1 MAQRTSNNRN
11 SASLGMSIFPHTTV
25 EIEPT
30 RIAVI
35 VLQSDETI
43 ERDMIALRGEL
54 ICFLPVFQVAG
65 K

>member
-1 MAQRTSNNRN
+1 MT
-11 SASLGMSIFPHTTV
+11 IFPYTPV

-43 ERDMIALRGEL
+43 ERDMIALRGDADLFFTLSL
-54 ICFLPVFQVAG
+54 IHI
-65 K
+65 